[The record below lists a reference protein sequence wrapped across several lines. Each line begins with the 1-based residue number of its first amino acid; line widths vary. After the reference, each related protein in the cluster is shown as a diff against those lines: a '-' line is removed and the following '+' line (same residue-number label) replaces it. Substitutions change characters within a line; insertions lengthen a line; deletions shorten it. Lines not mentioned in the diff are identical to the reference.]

1 MKVIKIR
8 SGGARPKLYYVD
20 IQLLFKIHLVI
31 TVKFPSSKT
40 RQLLIDFN
48 ALDTL
53 KELQTCRNAKELL
66 RVGLHWRV
74 PFIKV
79 LSETVQ
85 VVW

>member
-1 MKVIKIR
+1 MKIR

-20 IQLLFKIHLVI
+20 RSIQVLFKIHLVI

-40 RQLLIDFN
+40 QQLLIDFN

-53 KELQTCRNAKELL
+53 KEHQTCRNAKELL